1 MHKLLPCSGD
11 VYGVKPHPSGAM
23 ASLVPVWDF
32 DKPTCFAYTRH
43 VSTKRNIKPFSRN
56 PKTKTQVLATK
67 SSLRK
72 ASQTFL
78 SKPKASKKIG
88 IPKIKTSR
96 SAVQAPVV
104 VPLPPQ
110 PAQPVNA
117 EVEQA
122 NKLAITLQLTKIN
135 DALKAFKLVERAQC
149 DASIQAADTKA
160 IAARAAVYLKAK
172 KAGKFPATWTYPKS
186 ILSETNTPPKSPS
199 QLTAR

>member
-1 MHKLLPCSGD
+1 
-11 VYGVKPHPSGAM
+11 
-23 ASLVPVWDF
+23 
-32 DKPTCFAYTRH
+32 

-135 DALKAFKLVERAQC
+135 DALKAFKVSEREKC
-149 DASIQAADTKA
+149 DNRIHEAENKA
-160 IAARAAVYLKAK
+160 ITLRAAVYLKAK
-172 KAGKFPATWTYPKS
+172 KSGKFPATWTYPKEF
-186 ILSETNTPPKSPS
+186 LSEAD
-199 QLTAR
+199 ARTTK